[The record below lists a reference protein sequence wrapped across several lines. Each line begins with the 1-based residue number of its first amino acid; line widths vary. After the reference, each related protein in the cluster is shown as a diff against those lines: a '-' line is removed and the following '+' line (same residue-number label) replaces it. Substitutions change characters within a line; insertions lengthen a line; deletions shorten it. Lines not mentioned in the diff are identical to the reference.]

1 MLPVMAAVRCHHC
14 AFAFVP
20 SYSTC
25 WFNVSPVLDMLE
37 FFRSHSCQEKWA
49 SGVVNMLLEGI
60 TPFVGGGNGYC
71 EEPMGPLCLGS
82 PAVRLGA

>member
-1 MLPVMAAVRCHHC
+1 MAAVSCHLC
-14 AFAFVP
+14 ACAFVP

-25 WFNVSPVLDMLE
+25 WFNASPVLDMLE
-37 FFRSHSCQEKWA
+37 FFRSHSFQEKRA
-49 SGVVNMLLEGI
+49 SRVVNMLLEGI
-60 TPFVGGGNGYC
+60 TPFVGGGNGSR